1 MERNT
6 ENEIFCN
13 CCGKKIYMEK
23 GIIKQGVLPVN
34 ADWGYFS
41 GKDGEIH
48 QFLICEDC
56 YDEWIK
62 GFKIP
67 INIVRKT
74 ELI

>member
-1 MERNT
+1 MEKNT

-13 CCGKKIYMEK
+13 CCGRKMYKEN
-23 GIIKQGVLPVN
+23 GIIKQGALPIN

-41 GKDGEIH
+41 AKDGEMH
-48 QFLICEDC
+48 QFLICEEC

-62 GFKIP
+62 CFKIP